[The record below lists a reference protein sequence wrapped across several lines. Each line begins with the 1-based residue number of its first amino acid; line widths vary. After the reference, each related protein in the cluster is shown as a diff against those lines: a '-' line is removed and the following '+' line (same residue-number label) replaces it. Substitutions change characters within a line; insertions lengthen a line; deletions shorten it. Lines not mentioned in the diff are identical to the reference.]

1 MNHSKML
8 LFAVLF
14 VSTVLSKLL
23 FAEFSPTYAIVD
35 CTIVPVVGDQ
45 VENGV
50 IIRYVFINGEE
61 TDLSS
66 VYTELLE
73 KYSERNR

>member
-1 MNHSKML
+1 MKYSKML
-8 LFAVLF
+8 LFAVLI
-14 VSTVLSKLL
+14 VSTALSKLV

-50 IIRYVFINGEE
+50 ITRHVFINGEE
-61 TDLSS
+61 ADLSS